1 MNSEPGIGIKLVD
14 TVQETLEERKT
25 VNVNKKSN
33 FSKHYARLG
42 FFMVLP
48 SLSLFLAFAA
58 LPILFVFLISF
69 CNWAGFDINK
79 ITWVG
84 FNNYIEIVHDPVF
97 WIAFKNTLLFTFIT
111 TILLNTLGF
120 VFALIV
126 NTGARFSGVFKTVI
140 FLPVLLSAVIVGLMW
155 SNVLGAFGAVNQF
168 LMFIHVTSDPIFFLG
183 DSTWAIW
190 AIILATVWQFSG
202 YDMILYHAGIQNIPE
217 NLIEAALLDG
227 ANRLMVIRYIIIPY
241 LRPVISVVML
251 LNLIGGLRI
260 FDIVYVMTRG
270 GPNRATEVLTTYMY
284 QKAFSLSFMG
294 PASATA
300 IVIIILAMAAAFFRS
315 RGQEDE

>member
-1 MNSEPGIGIKLVD
+1 VSTIQVNV
-14 TVQETLEERKT
+14 EERKT
-25 VNVNKKSN
+25 EKLNKKSN
-33 FSKHYARLG
+33 HSKHYARLG
-42 FFMVLP
+42 FFLVLP

-69 CNWAGFDINK
+69 CDWAGFDINK

-84 FNNYIEIVHDPVF
+84 LDNYFEIAHDPVF

-111 TILLNTLGF
+111 TILLNSLGF
-120 VFALIV
+120 IFALII
-126 NTGARFSGVFKTVI
+126 NTSTRFSGVFKTVI
-140 FLPVLLSAVIVGLMW
+140 FLPVLLSSVIVGLMW
-155 SNVLGAFGAVNQF
+155 SNLLGAFGAVNQF

-227 ANRLMVIRYIIIPY
+227 ANRIMIIRHIIIPY

-284 QKAFSLSFMG
+284 QKAFTLSFMG

-300 IVIIILAMAAAFFRS
+300 IVIIIMAIAASFFLS
-315 RGQEDE
+315 KGQEDE